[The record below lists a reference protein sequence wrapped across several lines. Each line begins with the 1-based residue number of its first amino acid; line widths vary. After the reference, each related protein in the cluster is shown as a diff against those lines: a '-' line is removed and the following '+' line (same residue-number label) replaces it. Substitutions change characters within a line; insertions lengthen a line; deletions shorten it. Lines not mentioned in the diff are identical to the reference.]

1 MLHVLKHSAMHTL
14 ELIPILFVFYY
25 LIELLEYKNIFN
37 FENSKTLKGKA
48 SPVMGAL
55 VGSIPQCGFS
65 VISSDLYSKRKISIG
80 ALIAVFISTSD
91 EAIPLM
97 LTSYKNIPA
106 LLLLIATKI
115 ILAIGIGYLTTFVY
129 GKIFKSAKPEI
140 QIHEH
145 NEHHDEDDHH
155 DHHEEHEEHHDE
167 EHIHACCHHDLN
179 DTGFDW
185 KHPLIHCLKITL
197 YIFIINFIFETIIH
211 FVGTKNLTLF
221 LESSSV
227 FQPLLALLI
236 GLIPNCASS
245 IVLTELYL
253 MGGLSFG
260 AIITGLSVNAG
271 LGFLVLLRENK
282 NKKENLFVLAMM
294 VIPSLIVGYVL
305 HFIPFN
311 FIQF

>member
-197 YIFIINFIFETIIH
+197 YIFIINFIFETIIY
-211 FVGTKNLTLF
+211 FVGTKNLTIF

-294 VIPSLIVGYVL
+294 VIPSLIVGYAL